1 MSARIT
7 FISSNSCIIKHLI
20 LSTVLGRAFVK
31 RFALC
36 YRTVVLSVL
45 SVPDVGVLWPNGSI
59 DQNETWH
66 GGRFRLRPGHIVL
79 DGDRAPPKGAQP
91 PIVGPCLLCQTAGR
105 IKMPLR
111 TKLGLGPCDIVLG
124 GDSVLPPQKGGSSPA
139 TFRPMYCGRTAG
151 WIKMP
156 LGKEIGLGP
165 GHIMLDGDLAPA
177 KGAQPPIFVTCPLC
191 SNGWME
197 QDATWYESRPH
208 CVRWGPSSPLKKWH
222 NHPNFRSMSLVAK
235 RLDKPRCNLV
245 WC

>member
-45 SVPDVGVLWPNGSI
+45 SVSDVGVLWPNGWI

-66 GGRFRLRPGHIVL
+66 GGRFRLRPGHTVL
-79 DGDRAPPKGAQP
+79 DGDPAPSKGAQS
-91 PIVGPCLLCQTAGR
+91 PIFGPRLLCQTAGR

-111 TKLGLGPCDIVLG
+111 TEFSLGPCDNVLG
-124 GDSVLPPQKGGSSPA
+124 GDSVLPPGAKRGSSPA

-151 WIKMP
+151 WMKMP
-156 LGKEIGLGP
+156 LGKEIGFGA
-165 GHIMLDGDLAPA
+165 GHIILGLDGDLAPSKRA
-177 KGAQPPIFVTCPLC
+177 HLPIFVPCQLC
-191 SNGWME
+191 LNGWMD
-197 QDATWYESRPH
+197 QDATWYGGMSQPRRH
-208 CVRWGPSSPLKKWH
+208 CVI
-222 NHPNFRSMSLVAK
+222 
-235 RLDKPRCNLV
+235 
-245 WC
+245 